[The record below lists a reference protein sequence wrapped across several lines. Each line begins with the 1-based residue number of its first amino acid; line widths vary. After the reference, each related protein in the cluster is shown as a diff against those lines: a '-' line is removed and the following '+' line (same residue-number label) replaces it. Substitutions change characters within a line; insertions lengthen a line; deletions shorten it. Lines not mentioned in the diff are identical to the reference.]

1 MVVVMVDKF
10 LKTQIVECSSV
21 IKWVFSDDMKPY
33 FSSFYLWEIIHST
46 VNRMGKQVDKVKN
59 EYNQL
64 NERYKKSSLE
74 PDSVF
79 ISISHNPYNSIQA
92 FNSIVNL
99 KNQVHGEITEEE
111 IDQKLATLNTLR
123 DQQKELF
130 YLIIER
136 FVTRLNDSLANPE
149 ERASHLHK
157 WSIERFEDILLTV
170 N

>member
-99 KNQVHGEITEEE
+99 KN
-111 IDQKLATLNTLR
+111 
-123 DQQKELF
+123 
-130 YLIIER
+130 
-136 FVTRLNDSLANPE
+136 
-149 ERASHLHK
+149 
-157 WSIERFEDILLTV
+157 
-170 N
+170 